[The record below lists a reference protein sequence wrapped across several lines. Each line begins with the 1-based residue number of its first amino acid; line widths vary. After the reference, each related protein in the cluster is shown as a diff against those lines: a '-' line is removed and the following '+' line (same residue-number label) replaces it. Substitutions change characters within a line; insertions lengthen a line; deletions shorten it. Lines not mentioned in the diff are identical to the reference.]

1 MNAEITF
8 FEKSVTYDKFVT
20 DIAARLASFMK
31 EDKDDPEYISQRR
44 AERIYGQANVLRW
57 RRSGA
62 IKPIIRP
69 GKIEYPTAQLK
80 ELSRVD
86 EIFIRWQLSKKE
98 KINQPSEFSDIR
110 SFSSDRSEQITHNDK
125 VAGSS
130 PAGSTDIDVL

>member
-69 GKIEYPTAQLK
+69 GKIEYPT
-80 ELSRVD
+80 ERVKPCRRD
-86 EIFIRWQLSKKE
+86 IHQMAIEQKE

>member
-1 MNAEITF
+1 MSYCLSDDNNYKVKQSQQRVVPPLGTKKTNNPMNAEITF

-80 ELSRVD
+80 ELSRLD
-86 EIFIRWQLSKKE
+86 EIFIRWQLSKK
-98 KINQPSEFSDIR
+98 K
-110 SFSSDRSEQITHNDK
+110 K
-125 VAGSS
+125 
-130 PAGSTDIDVL
+130 

>member
-31 EDKDDPEYISQRR
+31 EDKDGPTERVKPCRR
-44 AERIYGQANVLRW
+44 DIHQM
-57 RRSGA
+57 A
-62 IKPIIRP
+62 I
-69 GKIEYPTAQLK
+69 EQ
-80 ELSRVD
+80 
-86 EIFIRWQLSKKE
+86 KE